1 MSQVFLTVFAI
12 ICASAL
18 SFVVGMIFGM
28 SRSDKKFDK
37 YLAVFD
43 KEIMGYISRDPN
55 ELLAEQRHEA
65 TAEVVDLLK
74 YRAMRE
80 MQDREDD
87 E

>member
-1 MSQVFLTVFAI
+1 MSQLFLIVI
-12 ICASAL
+12 SVICASAF
-18 SFVVGMIFGM
+18 SFMVGMMFGTY
-28 SRSDKKFDK
+28 RTDKKFDK

-65 TAEVVDLLK
+65 TADVVDLLK

-80 MQDREDD
+80 LQDREDD

>member
-1 MSQVFLTVFAI
+1 MSQLFLIVLSV
-12 ICASAL
+12 ICASAF
-18 SFVVGMIFGM
+18 SFMVGMMFGTY
-28 SRSDKKFDK
+28 RTDKKFDK

-65 TAEVVDLLK
+65 TADVVDLLK

-80 MQDREDD
+80 LQDREDD

>member
-1 MSQVFLTVFAI
+1 MSQVFLIAFSIV
-12 ICASAL
+12 CASAL
-18 SFVVGMIFGM
+18 SFTLGMMFGT

-74 YRAMRE
+74 YKAMRE
-80 MQDREDD
+80 IQDMEDD